1 MRNTTVITKSGIED
15 ANERLQAAL
24 TTLRIQSE
32 IIPIERARA
41 IVASASS
48 IIETLKVE
56 AQQSVLYK
64 EKQ

>member
-1 MRNTTVITKSGIED
+1 MRNTPVITKSGIED
-15 ANERLQAAL
+15 ANEKLQAAL
-24 TTLRIQSE
+24 TTLRNQSK

>member
-1 MRNTTVITKSGIED
+1 MRNTTLITQSSIED

-24 TTLRIQSE
+24 ANLRNQSE

>member
-24 TTLRIQSE
+24 TTLRNQSE